1 MCSAADIFELAEPNL
16 LSLTALHIR
25 GVENLEADFLSC
37 HTLRQGEW
45 TLNPRI
51 FRKIVD
57 IWGLPQIDLFATRN
71 NRQMECVK
79 RILVH
84 LRKEES
90 LLQCAKFV
98 QGVTGHFAPC
108 GQDRAT
114 VNCGLDHNRFI
125 ISDRP
130 FSGSRK
136 AKLQRPSFC
145 PIKNLTA
152 EQAASLPEEIVSR
165 GVDVGVTILVQ
176 SVNKRVLLTRRT
188 KELHIFPN
196 IWVPPGLYRHCKSD
210 RIQSCLH
217 CALYSSHIQS
227 CIHKYFQ
234 LFTGGHMENGEQ
246 LHEAGLRELQE
257 ETGLNLQS
265 TDLLWSILG
274 LWESAFPPLLSHGLP
289 QRHHIVAYLLV
300 SSNETHHELQEK
312 LRPDEQE
319 VSACAWIDPELAK
332 MIVAAEEGVKDSGR
346 ENPEL
351 QTSVRI
357 TEVCGRSLTQRDLA
371 VSTLLN
377 TAPIDGEDTER
388 VSTGTK
394 YALGLWLEALR
405 QEEVT

>member
-1 MCSAADIFELAEPNL
+1 
-16 LSLTALHIR
+16 
-25 GVENLEADFLSC
+25 
-37 HTLRQGEW
+37 
-45 TLNPRI
+45 
-51 FRKIVD
+51 
-57 IWGLPQIDLFATRN
+57 
-71 NRQMECVK
+71 MECVK
-79 RILVH
+79 RILVY
-84 LRKEES
+84 LRKEAS

-98 QGVTGHFAPC
+98 QGVTGHFSPC

-114 VNCGLDHNRFI
+114 VNCGLDNNRFI

-130 FSGSRK
+130 FSGSRQ
-136 AKLQRPSFC
+136 ANLQRPSFC

-152 EQAASLPEEIVSR
+152 EQAASLPEEIASR
-165 GVDVGVTILVQ
+165 GVDVGVAILVQ
-176 SVNKRVLLTRRT
+176 SVNKRVLLTRRA

-196 IWVPPGLYRHCKSD
+196 VWVPP
-210 RIQSCLH
+210 
-217 CALYSSHIQS
+217 
-227 CIHKYFQ
+227 
-234 LFTGGHMENGEQ
+234 GGHMENGEQ

-265 TDLLWSILG
+265 ADLLWSILG

-332 MIVAAEEGVKDSGR
+332 RIVAAEEGVKDSGR
-346 ENPEL
+346 ENPKL

>member
-1 MCSAADIFELAEPNL
+1 
-16 LSLTALHIR
+16 
-25 GVENLEADFLSC
+25 
-37 HTLRQGEW
+37 
-45 TLNPRI
+45 
-51 FRKIVD
+51 
-57 IWGLPQIDLFATRN
+57 
-71 NRQMECVK
+71 MECVK

-196 IWVPPGLYRHCKSD
+196 IWVPPG
-210 RIQSCLH
+210 
-217 CALYSSHIQS
+217 
-227 CIHKYFQ
+227 
-234 LFTGGHMENGEQ
+234 GHMENGEQ

-351 QTSVRI
+351 QTSVRSLRAI
-357 TEVCGRSLTQRDLA
+357 PNTEGPRRVHTSEH
-371 VSTLLN
+371 STH
-377 TAPIDGEDTER
+377 R
-388 VSTGTK
+388 
-394 YALGLWLEALR
+394 R
-405 QEEVT
+405 